1 MLLKVSL
8 IIAILASVGTLVL
21 SHLQVATKV
30 QNLKEELQTTV
41 TERDS
46 ARQEAATAKND
57 FKKAKE
63 QAEATAKQ
71 LAETQSNLEIAMSNW
86 KTQQDRADKLESAHK
101 QVTAELV
108 ETSRELS
115 AWRALGI
122 PLDQV
127 RNRLAEADKIK
138 LANEALNEEKK
149 VMARKIEDLKRQL
162 APFIADKEAPPPALP
177 PVKGKVLAVDPKWDF
192 VVIDVGQKDGAVERG
207 ELLISRDGKLVA
219 KVRIARVEQDR
230 SIANILPEWKQA
242 EVNEGDIVM
251 N

>member
-30 QNLKEELQTTV
+30 QSLKDELQTTMAD
-41 TERDS
+41 RDN

-71 LAETQSNLEIAMSNW
+71 LAETQQNLEIAMSNW
-86 KTQQDRADKLESAHK
+86 KTQQDRADKLEADYK
-101 QVTAELV
+101 RTAAELV
-108 ETSRELS
+108 EASRQVR
-115 AWRALGI
+115 AWEALGI

-127 RNRLAEADKIK
+127 RNKLAEADKMK

-149 VMARKIEDLKRQL
+149 VMARQIADLKRQL
-162 APFIADKEAPPPALP
+162 EPFIREKEVVPALP
-177 PVKGKVLAVDPKWDF
+177 PIKGKVLAVDPKWDF
-192 VVIDVGQKDGAVERG
+192 VVIDVGANQGARERG

-219 KVRIARVEQDR
+219 KIRIARVEPDR
-230 SIANILPEWKQA
+230 SIANVLPEWKQS
-242 EVNEGDIVM
+242 EINEGDLVL